1 MRDAVAGESSS
12 RGRSAWNDSG
22 PPWLTVAATTSAKLL
37 IVAALAVAIV
47 IVLVELRL
55 IVLPL
60 IAALFLTAVLDPPTQ
75 RLVRGGLPGAAA
87 ALTVLLVSLTVLIA
101 LAFLLA
107 PRVVDQ
113 VDRLDVNISGGVDRV
128 EEWLMEGPLGL
139 SEGQIADATDSAL
152 DELRERSGELTRG
165 ALSSAIIVLEVIGG
179 AIIALVLTFFLLKD
193 GRRIWRWLVTL
204 APPPR
209 RATADEAGARVW
221 TTLGGYLRG
230 ITVAAF
236 VEAVMVA
243 AVLAVLGMPLVPTIA
258 VLTFFGAFI
267 PIVGAF
273 VVGMLAALVALFSE
287 GLGTAI
293 AVVLAYVVIQQ
304 LEANLLHPVIVGRS
318 VELHPLVVV
327 VAVSAGAILAGVV
340 GAFLAVPLAA
350 VAGALLSYAR
360 ERQGTPQPT

>member
-1 MRDAVAGESSS
+1 MAGESSS
-12 RGRSAWNDSG
+12 QGRSAWNDSG
-22 PPWLTVAATTSAKLL
+22 PSWLTVAAATAAKLL
-37 IVAALAVAIV
+37 VVAALALVIV
-47 IVLVELRL
+47 LVLVELRL

-60 IAALFLTAVLDPPTQ
+60 IAALFLTALLDPPTQ
-75 RLVRGGLPGAAA
+75 RLIRGGLPGAAA
-87 ALTVLLVSLTVLIA
+87 ALIVLLASLALLVG

-113 VDRLDVNISGGVDRV
+113 VDQLDVNITGGVDRV
-128 EEWLMEGPLGL
+128 QEWLMEGPLGL
-139 SEGQIADATDSAL
+139 SEGQIANATDSAL

-165 ALSSAIIVLEVIGG
+165 ALSGAIIVLEVIGG

-204 APPPR
+204 APTPR
-209 RATADEAGARVW
+209 RETAEEAGVRVW

-230 ITVAAF
+230 ITASAF

-243 AVLAVLGMPLVPTIA
+243 IVLAILGMPLVPTIA

-267 PIVGAF
+267 PIIGAF

-293 AVVLAYVVIQQ
+293 AVVVAYIVIQQ
-304 LEANLLHPVIVGRS
+304 VEGNLLHPVIVGRS
-318 VELHPLVVV
+318 VELHPLVVL
-327 VAVSAGAILAGVV
+327 VAVSAGAILAGIV
-340 GAFLAVPLAA
+340 GAFLAVPIAA
-350 VAGALLSYAR
+350 VAGALLGYAR
-360 ERQGTPQPT
+360 EHQGAPQPT